1 LDLSAFRAGSFR
13 QASHY
18 RYFLPEP
25 INHVFTWSDPAIG
38 EMLERASLKLG
49 ELNSFSRLVPDT
61 GLFLSMHTSKEA
73 VVSSRIEGTQTQ
85 IEEAFA
91 DAEAVYPERRED
103 WHEVQNYLSAMN
115 SAITSLKTLPLSGR
129 LLRDTHKVL
138 LSTGRGATKNPG
150 EFRTSQ
156 NWIGG
161 ATLSDAVFV
170 PPAHHELPA
179 LLSDLEAFLNNE
191 GLKVPHLVKIA
202 IAHYQFETIH
212 PFLDGNGRIGRLLIT
227 LYLVSTSI
235 LEQPLLYLSEY
246 LHRHK
251 GLYFDNLMRVRTHN
265 DLTQW
270 IKFFLAGIAQTA
282 ESASATLQ
290 RILALKHRI
299 EGESIPQ
306 MGKRAPSAVTLLQGL
321 FRKPVVSIRDVQNLT
336 GLSPKAAG
344 DLVAAFSE
352 RSILVE
358 TTGYQRNRSFVF
370 KEYVGMF
377 Q

>member
-1 LDLSAFRAGSFR
+1 
-13 QASHY
+13 
-18 RYFLPEP
+18 
-25 INHVFTWSDPAIG
+25 
-38 EMLERASLKLG
+38 
-49 ELNSFSRLVPDT
+49 
-61 GLFLSMHTSKEA
+61 MHTSKEA
-73 VVSSRIEGTQTQ
+73 VVSSRIEGTRTQ

-91 DAEAVYPERRED
+91 DADEVYPERRED
-103 WHEVQNYLSAMN
+103 WEEVQKYIAAMN
-115 SAITSLKTLPLSGR
+115 SAITVLKTLPLSSR
-129 LLRDTHKVL
+129 LLRETHEVL

-150 EFRTSQ
+150 EFRSSQ

-161 ATLSDAVFV
+161 ATLSDAVFI
-170 PPAHHELPA
+170 PPSHHELPA

-191 GLKVPHLVKIA
+191 DLKIPYVVKIA

-227 LYLVSTSI
+227 LYLVSTGI
-235 LEQPLLYLSEY
+235 LEQPLSYLSDY
-246 LHRHK
+246 LHRNK

-265 DLTQW
+265 DLAQW
-270 IKFFLAGIAQTA
+270 MKFFLVGVAQTA
-282 ESASATLQ
+282 EQAAATLQ

-306 MGKRAPSAVTLLQGL
+306 MGKRAPSAVILLQGL
-321 FRKPVVSIRDVQNLT
+321 FRKPVVSVRDVQNLT

-344 DLVAAFSE
+344 DLVSAF
-352 RSILVE
+352 RGKSILVE